1 MQELCII
8 NSFDVMLAYLFI
20 CPKNKVK
27 ILINSRKKCL
37 KKHPRVV
44 DGTESSKRS
53 LINFNF
59 KTFTLGIF
67 QKLPIKIH
75 CKPKLFHTS
84 KVNSVDEYGS

>member
-37 KKHPRVV
+37 KKRKKATKS
-44 DGTESSKRS
+44 GRRYRS
-53 LINFNF
+53 IE
-59 KTFTLGIF
+59 KKSHQF
-67 QKLPIKIH
+67 QL
-75 CKPKLFHTS
+75 
-84 KVNSVDEYGS
+84 